1 MSEKILFLD
10 VDGVLNSV
18 ESCKFYGTF
27 ERLDPRGVVALQ
39 RIIDTTGAKLV
50 ISSTWRLFR
59 GLDGMREVLQH
70 AGLRAEVVGIT
81 PDLVERRNVR
91 GGMDSG
97 WFAARP
103 RREEIAA
110 WLAQHPE
117 VTAWCALDDDPDAGP
132 LNLVHTDDRVGLT
145 EANADAAI
153 ALLTR
158 GV

>member
-27 ERLDPRGVVALQ
+27 ERLDPRGVVVLQ

-50 ISSTWRLFR
+50 ISSTWRLYR

-81 PDLVERRNVR
+81 PDLVERRDVR
-91 GGMDSG
+91 GEMDLG
-97 WFAARP
+97 GFIAHP

-132 LNLVHTDDRVGLT
+132 LNLIRTDDRVGLT

-158 GV
+158 GA